1 MNIGVVGEWIDM
13 VKNKD
18 AIGINILTII
28 QNRNKTEEIS
38 SMERELLLIV
48 TDELDDQVQD
58 HLDCL

>member
-13 VKNKD
+13 VKNKE